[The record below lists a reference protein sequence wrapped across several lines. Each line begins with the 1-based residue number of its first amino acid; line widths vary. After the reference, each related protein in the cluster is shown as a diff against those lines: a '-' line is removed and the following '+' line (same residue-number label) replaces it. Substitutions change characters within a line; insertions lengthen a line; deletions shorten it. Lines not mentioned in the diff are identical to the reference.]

1 MSATPDATTSGSLA
15 SGHGSTGGRGRRDI
29 RPHGSRGGRARTQAT
44 SNNRGIFKGS
54 TEGMNGNVFECYEEQ
69 SDRRQ
74 YAKTLE
80 VLDGYVRKTLKYS
93 EDLAP
98 LFADT
103 MAVPMVDMPDDLDDD
118 AGLTMKMIFAEEVK
132 TYVKR
137 NHTLKSNLA
146 TVYAVIWGQCS
157 DDMKAKIKTH
167 DYYKDKTVNCFWLQ
181 RLFLASKTD
190 QVNYSTVRSE
200 QEWFHCTFGRPDQL
214 PQLSSVTRTV
224 CRRLRRVFARMG

>member
-1 MSATPDATTSGSLA
+1 MDAAAPVGEGEGTTVRAGA
-15 SGHGSTGGRGRRDI
+15 VAAGQGHKR
-29 RPHGSRGGRARTQAT
+29 Q
-44 SNNRGIFKGS
+44 GS

-80 VLDGYVRKTLKYS
+80 VLDRYVRKTLKYS

-132 TYVKR
+132 
-137 NHTLKSNLA
+137 A
-146 TVYAVIWGQCS
+146 
-157 DDMKAKIKTH
+157 
-167 DYYKDKTVNCFWLQ
+167 
-181 RLFLASKTD
+181 
-190 QVNYSTVRSE
+190 
-200 QEWFHCTFGRPDQL
+200 
-214 PQLSSVTRTV
+214 
-224 CRRLRRVFARMG
+224 

>member
-15 SGHGSTGGRGRRDI
+15 SGRGSTGGRGRRDN
-29 RPHGSRGGRARTQAT
+29 RPRGSRGGRARTQAT

-103 MAVPMVDMPDDLDDD
+103 MAVPMVDMPDDLDED

-167 DYYKDKTVNCFWLQ
+167 DDYKDKTVNNDCF
-181 RLFLASKTD
+181 
-190 QVNYSTVRSE
+190 
-200 QEWFHCTFGRPDQL
+200 
-214 PQLSSVTRTV
+214 
-224 CRRLRRVFARMG
+224 

>member
-1 MSATPDATTSGSLA
+1 
-15 SGHGSTGGRGRRDI
+15 
-29 RPHGSRGGRARTQAT
+29 
-44 SNNRGIFKGS
+44 
-54 TEGMNGNVFECYEEQ
+54 MNGNVFECYEEQ

-157 DDMKAKIKTH
+157 DDIKAKVKTH
-167 DYYKDKTVNCFWLQ
+167 DGYKDKTANNFFFGFKNRSSRLLVYSSIRAGTVSLHFWTL
-181 RLFLASKTD
+181 RPASSLVVSYKD
-190 QVNYSTVRSE
+190 S
-200 QEWFHCTFGRPDQL
+200 
-214 PQLSSVTRTV
+214 PQKKCLK
-224 CRRLRRVFARMG
+224 G